1 MAIEHAAVNSV
12 GKMPGNYHEV
22 TRAEVN
28 FAVKPARVTVYLTTW
43 STRESK
49 EANGPVV
56 FGWAVDIP
64 NLTVSDLDDPEQA
77 LITVDGSPFKGG
89 VLVQAGVETLEL
101 AKERKWAE
109 IKAEME
115 RRNLLPLEVEGI
127 GIFQADETSQSRIRG
142 AREYAIARQEAGLEV
157 TIPFILS
164 DNSVVVLSYEDARD
178 VGLALGDRM
187 QALYAHRYF
196 LRGVIDDAVSIEAV
210 KAIRWD
216 WSPAVEDGE

>member
-12 GKMPGNYHEV
+12 GKMPGTYHEV

-43 STRESK
+43 TDRESK
-49 EANGPVV
+49 DANGPVV

-64 NLTVSDLDDPEQA
+64 NLMVADLEDPEQA

-89 VLVQAGVETLEL
+89 VLVQAGVETLDL
-101 AKERKWAE
+101 ARERKWAQ

-127 GIFQADETSQSRIRG
+127 GTFQADEVSQSRIRG

-157 TIPFILS
+157 SIPFILA
-164 DNSVVVLSYEDARD
+164 DNSVVLLSYDDARD
-178 VGLALGDRM
+178 VGLALGDRL
-187 QALYAHRYF
+187 QALYAHRFF
-196 LRGVIDDAVSIEAV
+196 LRGVIDDAVSIDAV
-210 KAIRWD
+210 KAVQWD
-216 WSPAVEDGE
+216 WAPVVEDEE